1 MKYKAVV
8 IGSSTGG
15 MEALRIVLSALPK
28 DFLIPVII
36 VQHLNINSE
45 SYLTEYLKRFC
56 KLRVKEAEE
65 KEIAVAGYVYFAS
78 PNYHI
83 LIEKDE
89 TFTFTVENRVCYAR
103 PSIDV
108 LFETAADTYGK
119 SLIGII
125 LTGAN
130 KDGSYG
136 LTKIKE
142 NGGIAIVQE
151 PETAEVDMM
160 PKAAIEATSVDYI
173 LKLGEIAKLLMKLQ
187 YD

>member
-8 IGSSTGG
+8 IGSSAGG
-15 MEALRIVLSALPK
+15 MEALRIILSALPE
-28 DFLIPVII
+28 DFSIPVII
-36 VQHLNINSE
+36 VQHLNIQSE

-56 KLRVKEAEE
+56 KLRVKEIED
-65 KEIAVAGYVYFAS
+65 KEIAVSGYVYLAP

-89 TFTFTVENRVCYAR
+89 SFTLNVEERVCYAR

-108 LFETAADTYGK
+108 LFETAADTFGG

-142 NGGIAIVQE
+142 RGGTAIVQD
-151 PETAEVDMM
+151 PETAEVPTM
-160 PKAAIEATSVDYI
+160 PKAAIELASVDYI
-173 LKLGEIAKLLMKLQ
+173 LKLEEIGRLLTRLQ
-187 YD
+187 YE